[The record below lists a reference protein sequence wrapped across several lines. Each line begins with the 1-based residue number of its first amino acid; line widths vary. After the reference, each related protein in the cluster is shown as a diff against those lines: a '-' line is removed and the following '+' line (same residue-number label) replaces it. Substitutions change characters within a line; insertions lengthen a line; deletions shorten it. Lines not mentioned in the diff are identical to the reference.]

1 MPSRQPLHLANSDS
15 LNNMTRTP
23 STDADRLPPAA
34 RRWWSLQDAKARF
47 SEVVRQAHH
56 DGPQHITLH
65 GREAVVIVD
74 ADEFKRLQGQRSGE
88 LLVEALQA
96 SPHPRVDIAPP
107 RAAMPVRAVKL

>member
-1 MPSRQPLHLANSDS
+1 MPSLQPLCLAKSDILVS
-15 LNNMTRTP
+15 MTRTP
-23 STDADRLPPAA
+23 PIDADRAPPPT
-34 RRWWSLQDAKARF
+34 RSWWSLQDAKARF

-88 LLVEALQA
+88 LLIEATQA